1 LASNTKKRERKT
13 VSSLVLFSNL
23 IIIIIVFIITFGV
36 AVPSPRVFYHKRRI
50 YSQLRDLKAHR
61 RAYFALVLFQT
72 RKPLAHLLVRF
83 VDKSVIA
90 ATGGEGGGTAG
101 AHTM

>member
-23 IIIIIVFIITFGV
+23 IIIIVFIITFGV

-61 RAYFALVLFQT
+61 RAYFALALFQT

-90 ATGGEGGGTAG
+90 ATGGEEGGTAG